1 MTREVSAA
9 AARRMAL
16 AAQGLHTSRPTGRID
31 RRHLRKVFDTIA
43 VIQIDSVNV
52 LVRSQ
57 ELPLFARL
65 GDHPRTL
72 IPDATADGELFEYW
86 AHEAAHVPVEH
97 HRLFRWKMNE
107 AKKGAMWSGLHE
119 LQKTKPH
126 FVRNVLKKVRDEGP
140 LVAGD
145 VKTRTGPKGSWWDWD
160 EGKAALEYLFW
171 TGQLTATRREK
182 DFARVYDLPER
193 HVPSRSLQSPTPSAT
208 EARRELL
215 LLAAQSLGVGTA
227 KDLADYFRQRVTAAA
242 PHLAHLVKTG
252 QLEQVGVEGWR
263 EPAYVHP
270 AAKTPRTVSGRALL
284 SPFDSLCWFRPRIER
299 LFDFNYRIEIY
310 TPAPK
315 RVYGYYVLP
324 FLLHDRLVAR
334 VDLKADRHTSRL
346 MVNGAFAECEVD
358 KKLVASELADELS
371 LTAKWLGLDSVHVG
385 TRGDLSALV
394 KRASRGR

>member
-1 MTREVSAA
+1 
-9 AARRMAL
+9 MAL

-31 RRHLRKVFDTIA
+31 RRHLRKVFDTIG
-43 VIQIDSVNV
+43 VVQIDSVNV

-72 IPDATADGELFEYW
+72 IPEATASGELFEYW
-86 AHEAAHVPVEH
+86 AHEAAHVPVQH
-97 HRLFRWKMNE
+97 HRLFRWKMDE
-107 AKKGAMWSGLHE
+107 AKKGAMWSGLRE
-119 LQKTKPH
+119 LQQTKPR
-126 FVRNVLKKVRDEGP
+126 FVRDVLKKVRDEGP

-182 DFARVYDLPER
+182 DFARVYDIPER
-193 HVPSRSLQSPTPSAT
+193 HIPAHALDTPTPTTT

-215 LLAAQSLGVGTA
+215 LLAAKSLGVGTA
-227 KDLADYFRQRVTAAA
+227 KDLADYFRQKLTAAT
-242 PHLAHLVKTG
+242 PHIAHLVKTG
-252 QLEQVGVEGWR
+252 ALEQVQVEGWR

-270 AAKTPRTVSGRALL
+270 EARSPRAVSGRALL
-284 SPFDSLCWFRPRIER
+284 SPFDSLCWFRPRLER

-324 FLLHDRLVAR
+324 FLLDDRLVAR

-346 MVNGAFAECEVD
+346 MVNGVFAESGID
-358 KKLVASELADELS
+358 RKRVASELADELA
-371 LTAKWLGLDSVHVG
+371 LMARWLGLDSVHVG
-385 TRGDLSALV
+385 TRGDLSSLV

>member
-1 MTREVSAA
+1 MTREVSVA

-31 RRHLRKVFDTIA
+31 RRHLRKVFDTIG
-43 VIQIDSVNV
+43 VVQIDSVNV

-86 AHEAAHVPVEH
+86 AHEAAHVPVQH
-97 HRLFRWKMNE
+97 HRLFRWKMDE
-107 AKKGAMWSGLHE
+107 AKKGAMWSGLRE
-119 LQKTKPH
+119 LQQTKPR
-126 FVRNVLKKVRDEGP
+126 FVRDVLKKVRDEGP

-182 DFARVYDLPER
+182 DFARVYDVPER
-193 HVPSRSLQSPTPSAT
+193 HLPAHALDSPTPTMT

-215 LLAAQSLGVGTA
+215 LLAAKSLGVGTA
-227 KDLADYFRQRVTAAA
+227 KDLADYFRQKLTAAT
-242 PHLAHLVKTG
+242 PHIAHLVKIG
-252 QLEQVGVEGWR
+252 ALEQVQVEGWR

-270 AAKTPRTVSGRALL
+270 EARSPQAVSGRALL

-299 LFDFNYRIEIY
+299 LFDFTYRIEIY

-324 FLLHDRLVAR
+324 FLLNDRLVAR
-334 VDLKADRHTSRL
+334 VDLKADRHAGRL
-346 MVNGAFAECEVD
+346 MVNGAFAESSVD
-358 KKLVASELADELS
+358 KKHVASELADELV
-371 LTAKWLGLDSVHVG
+371 LMARWLGLDSVHVG
-385 TRGDLSALV
+385 TRGDLSSLV

>member
-1 MTREVSAA
+1 MTREVSVA

-31 RRHLRKVFDTIA
+31 RRHLRKVFDTIG
-43 VIQIDSVNV
+43 VVQIDSVNV

-72 IPDATADGELFEYW
+72 IPEATASGELFEYW
-86 AHEAAHVPVEH
+86 AHEAAHVPVQH
-97 HRLFRWKMNE
+97 HRLFRWKMDE
-107 AKKGAMWSGLHE
+107 AKKGAMWSGLRE
-119 LQKTKPH
+119 LQQTKPR
-126 FVRNVLKKVRDEGP
+126 FVRDVLKKVRDEGP

-182 DFARVYDLPER
+182 DFARVYDIPER
-193 HVPSRSLQSPTPSAT
+193 HIPAHALDTPTPTTT

-215 LLAAQSLGVGTA
+215 LLAAKSLGVGTA
-227 KDLADYFRQRVTAAA
+227 KDLADYFRQKLTAAT
-242 PHLAHLVKTG
+242 PHIAHLVKTG
-252 QLEQVGVEGWR
+252 ALEQVQVEGWR

-270 AAKTPRTVSGRALL
+270 EARSPRAVSGRALL
-284 SPFDSLCWFRPRIER
+284 SPFDSLCWFRPRLER

-324 FLLHDRLVAR
+324 FLLDDRLVAR

-346 MVNGAFAECEVD
+346 MVNGVFAESGID
-358 KKLVASELADELS
+358 RKRVASELADELA
-371 LTAKWLGLDSVHVG
+371 LMARWLGLDSVHVG
-385 TRGDLSALV
+385 TRGDLSSLV

>member
-1 MTREVSAA
+1 
-9 AARRMAL
+9 MAL

-31 RRHLRKVFDTIA
+31 RRHLRKVFDTIG
-43 VIQIDSVNV
+43 VVQIDSVNV

-72 IPDATADGELFEYW
+72 IPEATASGELFEYW
-86 AHEAAHVPVEH
+86 AHEAAHVPVQH
-97 HRLFRWKMNE
+97 HRLFRWKMDE
-107 AKKGAMWSGLHE
+107 AKKGAMWSGLRE
-119 LQKTKPH
+119 LQQTKPR
-126 FVRNVLKKVRDEGP
+126 FVRDVLTKVRDEGP

-182 DFARVYDLPER
+182 DFARVYDIPER
-193 HVPSRSLQSPTPSAT
+193 HIPAHALDTPTPTTT

-215 LLAAQSLGVGTA
+215 LLAAKSLGVGTA
-227 KDLADYFRQRVTAAA
+227 KDLADYFRQKLTAAT
-242 PHLAHLVKTG
+242 PHIAHLVKTG
-252 QLEQVGVEGWR
+252 ALEQVQVEGWR

-270 AAKTPRTVSGRALL
+270 EARSPRAVSGRALL
-284 SPFDSLCWFRPRIER
+284 SPFDSLCWFRPRLER

-324 FLLHDRLVAR
+324 FLLDDRLVAR

-346 MVNGAFAECEVD
+346 MVNGVFAESGID
-358 KKLVASELADELS
+358 RKRVASELADELA
-371 LTAKWLGLDSVHVG
+371 LMARWLGLDSVHVG
-385 TRGDLSALV
+385 TRGDLSSLV

>member
-1 MTREVSAA
+1 MTREVSVA

-16 AAQGLHTSRPTGRID
+16 AAQGLHTTRPTGRID
-31 RRHLRKVFDTIA
+31 RRHLRKVFDTIG
-43 VIQIDSVNV
+43 VVQIDSVNV

-72 IPDATADGELFEYW
+72 IPEATASGELFEYW
-86 AHEAAHVPVEH
+86 AHEAAHVPVQH
-97 HRLFRWKMNE
+97 HRLFRWKMDE
-107 AKKGAMWSGLHE
+107 AKKGAMWSGLRE
-119 LQKTKPH
+119 LQQTKPR
-126 FVRNVLKKVRDEGP
+126 FVRDVLKKVRDEGP

-182 DFARVYDLPER
+182 DFARVYDIPER
-193 HVPSRSLQSPTPSAT
+193 HIPAHALDTPTPKAA

-215 LLAAQSLGVGTA
+215 LLAAKSLGVGTA
-227 KDLADYFRQRVTAAA
+227 KDLADYFRQKLTAAT
-242 PHLAHLVKTG
+242 PHIAHLVKTG
-252 QLEQVGVEGWR
+252 ALEQVQVEGWR

-270 AAKTPRTVSGRALL
+270 EARSPRAVSGRALL
-284 SPFDSLCWFRPRIER
+284 SPFDSLCWFRPRLER

-324 FLLHDRLVAR
+324 FLLDDRLVAR

-346 MVNGAFAECEVD
+346 MVNGVFAESGID
-358 KKLVASELADELS
+358 RKRVASELADELA
-371 LTAKWLGLDSVHVG
+371 LMARWLGLDSVHTG
-385 TRGDLSALV
+385 TRGDLSSLV

>member
-1 MTREVSAA
+1 
-9 AARRMAL
+9 MAV

-31 RRHLRKVFDTIA
+31 RRHLRKVFDTIG

-86 AHEAAHVPVEH
+86 AHEAAHVPVQH

-126 FVRNVLKKVRDEGP
+126 LVRNVLKKVRDEGP

-145 VKTRTGPKGSWWDWD
+145 VKMRTGPKGSWWDWD

-193 HVPSRSLQSPTPSAT
+193 HVPAHALQLPTPSAT

-215 LLAAQSLGVGTA
+215 LLAAKSLGVGTA
-227 KDLADYFRQRVTAAA
+227 KDLADYFRQRLTAAA
-242 PHLAHLVKTG
+242 PHFAHLVKTG
-252 QLEQVGVEGWR
+252 ELEQVHVEGWR

-270 AAKTPRTVSGRALL
+270 GARTPRTVSGRALL

-334 VDLKADRHTSRL
+334 VDLKADRHTGRL
-346 MVNGAFAECEVD
+346 LVNGAFAERDID
-358 KKLVASELADELS
+358 KKLVASELADELT
-371 LTAKWLGLDSVHVG
+371 LMAKWLGLDSVHVG

>member
-1 MTREVSAA
+1 
-9 AARRMAL
+9 MAL

-31 RRHLRKVFDTIA
+31 CRHLRKVFATIG
-43 VIQIDSVNV
+43 VVQIDSVNV

-65 GDHPRTL
+65 GDHPRSL
-72 IPDATADGELFEYW
+72 IPEATASGELFEYW
-86 AHEAAHVPVEH
+86 AHEAAHVPVQH
-97 HRLFRWKMNE
+97 HRLFRWKMEE
-107 AKKGAMWSGLHE
+107 AKKGVMWSGLRE
-119 LQKTKPH
+119 LQQTKPR
-126 FVRNVLKKVRDEGP
+126 FVREVLKKVRDEGP

-182 DFARVYDLPER
+182 DFARVYDIPER
-193 HVPSRSLQSPTPSAT
+193 RIPAHALDTPTPKAA

-215 LLAAQSLGVGTA
+215 VLAAKSLGVGTA
-227 KDLADYFRQRVTAAA
+227 KDLADYFRQKLTAAT
-242 PHLAHLVKTG
+242 PHIAHLVKTG
-252 QLEQVGVEGWR
+252 ALEQVQVEGWR

-270 AAKTPRTVSGRALL
+270 EARSPRAVSGRALL

-324 FLLHDRLVAR
+324 FLLDDRLVAR
-334 VDLKADRHTSRL
+334 VDLRADRHTSRL
-346 MVNGAFAECEVD
+346 MVNGVFAESGIDRKRVT
-358 KKLVASELADELS
+358 SELADELA
-371 LTAKWLGLDSVHVG
+371 LMARWLGLDSVHVG
-385 TRGDLSALV
+385 TRGDLSSLV

>member
-9 AARRMAL
+9 AARRMAV
-16 AAQGLHTSRPTGRID
+16 AAQGLDTSRPSGRID
-31 RRHLRKVFDTIA
+31 RRHLRKVFDA
-43 VIQIDSVNV
+43 VGVIQIDSVNV

-65 GDHPRTL
+65 GDHPRSL

-86 AHEAAHVPVEH
+86 AHEAAHVPVQH

-119 LQKTKPH
+119 LHKTKPR
-126 FVRNVLKKVRDEGP
+126 FVRDVLKKVRDEGP

-160 EGKAALEYLFW
+160 DGKAALEYLFW

-182 DFARVYDLPER
+182 DFARVYDIPER
-193 HVPSRSLQSPTPSAT
+193 HLPLHALDSPTPTAA

-215 LLAAQSLGVGTA
+215 LLAAKSLGVGTA
-227 KDLADYFRQRVTAAA
+227 KDLADYYRQKVTAAA
-242 PHLAHLVKTG
+242 PHIAHLVKTG
-252 QLEQVGVEGWR
+252 ELEQVCVNGWR
-263 EPAYVHP
+263 EPAYIHP
-270 AAKTPRTVSGRALL
+270 EARSPRTVSGRALL

-310 TPAPK
+310 TPASK

-324 FLLHDRLVAR
+324 FLLNDRLVAR
-334 VDLKADRHTSRL
+334 VDLKADRHASRL
-346 MVNGAFAECEVD
+346 LVNGVFAEHDVD
-358 KKLVASELADELS
+358 KKQVASELADELS
-371 LTAKWLGLDSVHVG
+371 LLAQWLGLDHVHVG
-385 TRGDLSALV
+385 ARGDLSSLV

>member
-1 MTREVSAA
+1 
-9 AARRMAL
+9 MAL

-31 RRHLRKVFDTIA
+31 RRHLRKVFDTIG

-145 VKTRTGPKGSWWDWD
+145 VKTHTGPKGSWWDWD

-193 HVPSRSLQSPTPSAT
+193 HMPSHALQSPTPSAT

-215 LLAAQSLGVGTA
+215 LLAARSLGVGTA

-252 QLEQVGVEGWR
+252 ELEQVRVEGWR

-270 AAKTPRTVSGRALL
+270 AARAPRTVSGRALL

-346 MVNGAFAECEVD
+346 MVNGAFAEREVD
-358 KKLVASELADELS
+358 KKVVASELADELS
-371 LTAKWLGLDSVHVG
+371 LMAKWLGLDSVHVG

-394 KRASRGR
+394 KRASRVR